1 MPRHLDRTPKP
12 VILAPER
19 ITITLPYSLVRVPF
33 EQRKGRLEYISL
45 LKNSQLRALGGRM
58 YALAAAKRQ
67 VKQDVAALMLQAT
80 WPALRLPLTLSATI
94 YCRTA
99 QRRDDDGGIAAIYPA
114 RDAMATAL
122 GIDDA
127 DITVGTVRLP
137 KGEPERTEIT
147 LEEAK

>member
-1 MPRHLDRTPKP
+1 MPSPAS
-12 VILAPER
+12 VS
-19 ITITLPYSLVRVPF
+19 ITLPYSLARVPYS
-33 EQRKGRLEYISL
+33 RRARGPVEYISL

-58 YALAAAKRQ
+58 YALAQAKAQ
-67 VKQDVAALMLQAT
+67 VKRDVALLMTAEG
-80 WPALRLPLTLSATI
+80 WGAMRLPLRMNATI

-99 QRRDDDGGIAAIYPA
+99 HRRDDDGGIAALVPA
-114 RDAMATAL
+114 RDEMARVM

-147 LEEAK
+147 MEEAR